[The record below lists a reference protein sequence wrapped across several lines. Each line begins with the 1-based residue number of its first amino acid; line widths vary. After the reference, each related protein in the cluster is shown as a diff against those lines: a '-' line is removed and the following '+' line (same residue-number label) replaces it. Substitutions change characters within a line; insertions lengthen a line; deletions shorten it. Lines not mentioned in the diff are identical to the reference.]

1 MEGGSTGPQLTSAQ
15 RFFVLMSVT
24 LATSLY
30 SMTLMIVT
38 VVLPQVQ
45 GALSTTQDQ
54 IALVLTFNLVATA
67 VVTPMTGWLVG
78 RFGRRR
84 LMLAALVGFVAATI
98 LCGMADSLASLV
110 AFRVLQGAFG
120 APMVPLAQAITLD
133 TYPRHQHG
141 FAQSVFGMGVVV
153 APALGPILGGY
164 LTETYN
170 WRWAFFIIV
179 PLGAAALAGVWAFV
193 HDTRQ
198 TAATRLDWTGFLTL
212 SASVVAL
219 QLALDRGQ
227 RLDWFYSPEIVI
239 EATVAIV
246 ALYLFVAHTFTARRP
261 FIDPKILLDRN
272 FCLGLLLVGMYGMVN
287 FTPMALLPPLLEGVG
302 GYPSSIIGLL
312 VGMRGVGAVAGFFA
326 AMYFGKLDPRI
337 GMLLGFVLLGGA
349 GWYMGEFD
357 PNVGIASVILTSL
370 VQGFAIGVAWV
381 PLSVATFS
389 TLDRRLLSE
398 GTALFH
404 LLRNIGSSV
413 FISVSV
419 AVIQRTAQVNYA
431 EIGEGLTP
439 YNESLSYPQV
449 MGLWTTD
456 TVQGLAGLSRE
467 IGRQAT
473 MIGYLNAFHLY
484 ALACVAVL
492 PFILAMRHTPPRG
505 AGGGA

>member
-1 MEGGSTGPQLTSAQ
+1 MTAESASTPLQ
-15 RFFVLMSVT
+15 RLLILMSVT

-45 GALSTTQDQ
+45 GSLSTTQDQ

-84 LMLAALVGFVAATI
+84 LMLTALIGFIASTI
-98 LCGMADSLASLV
+98 LCGIADSLAALV
-110 AFRVLQGAFG
+110 AFRILQGAFG

-179 PLGAAALAGVWAFV
+179 PLGAAALAGVWAYV
-193 HDTRQ
+193 HDNRP
-198 TAATRLDWTGFLTL
+198 AAKTRLDWTGFLTL

-219 QLALDRGQ
+219 QLTLDRGH
-227 RLDWFYSPEIVI
+227 RLDWFEAPEIII
-239 EATVAIV
+239 ETTVAVV
-246 ALYLFVAHTFTARRP
+246 ALYLFATHTFTAKRP
-261 FIDPKILLDRN
+261 FIDPKLLLDRN
-272 FCLGLLLVGMYGMVN
+272 FCLGLLLVAMYGMVN

-312 VGMRGVGAVAGFFA
+312 VGMRGVGALAGFFA
-326 AMYFGKLDPRI
+326 AMYFGRLDPRI
-337 GMLLGFVLLGGA
+337 GMLLGFVLLGGT
-349 GWYMGEFD
+349 GWYMGQFD
-357 PNVGIASVILTSL
+357 PNVGVGSVIATSL
-370 VQGFAIGVAWV
+370 IQGFAIGLAWV
-381 PLSVATFS
+381 PLSIATFS
-389 TLDRRLLSE
+389 TLDRRYLSE

-413 FISVSV
+413 FISISV
-419 AVIQRTAQVNYA
+419 ALIQRTSQVNYA
-431 EIGEGLTP
+431 EIGEAVTP
-439 YNESLSYPQV
+439 YNERLNYPDLT
-449 MGLWTTD
+449 GLWTTD
-456 TVQGLAGLSRE
+456 TLQGLARLSRE
-467 IGRQAT
+467 ISRQAT

-492 PFILAMRHTPPRG
+492 PFILAMRRSGPRAATSG
-505 AGGGA
+505 S